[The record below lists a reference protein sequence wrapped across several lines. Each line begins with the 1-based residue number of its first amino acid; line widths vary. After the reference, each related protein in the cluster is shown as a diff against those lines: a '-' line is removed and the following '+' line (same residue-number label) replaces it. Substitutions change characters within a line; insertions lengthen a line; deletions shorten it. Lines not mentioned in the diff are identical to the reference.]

1 MKKFN
6 SLGITTI
13 VTDDKLK
20 IEVSIKGLINGF
32 ERSPNNYDE
41 MAVIKGKKQAFA
53 EWVAQ
58 EILNKQDPE
67 TGDNLAMK
75 MFDEAFNTVFEGD
88 YVNDEIFTYGRNDD

>member
-6 SLGITTI
+6 SLGITAI
-13 VTDDKLK
+13 VTNNKLK
-20 IEVSIKGLINGF
+20 IEIDIKGLINGF
-32 ERSPNNYDE
+32 EYSPNNYDE

-58 EILNKQDPE
+58 EILNKQDPD